1 MQIGIQNKMNKP
13 DDSKKC
19 ISSFEPDDSKKCI
32 SSFEVLD
39 FDLLYNRSNY
49 SPLFWI
55 TFSDALVL
63 SVINRFYHIPLLTGS
78 LNNLLSKF
86 SFNRYDQN

>member
-49 SPLFWI
+49 SPLF
-55 TFSDALVL
+55 
-63 SVINRFYHIPLLTGS
+63 
-78 LNNLLSKF
+78 
-86 SFNRYDQN
+86 